1 MTLYDACS
9 IGYLVPSS
17 TIEDCIRYVKNNAI
31 YIFYD
36 SADAIEEI
44 KELEKE
50 FAESSFTA
58 NSLAKDVIGEDTARK
73 IDLITEKAFGEW

>member
-9 IGYLVPSS
+9 IGYFVPST

-36 SADAIEEI
+36 SAEAVEEI

-50 FAESSFTA
+50 FAESNFTA
-58 NSLAKDVIGEDTARK
+58 DDLAEDVIGYDAARD
-73 IDLITEKAFGEW
+73 IDAAVRDALGG